1 MYGLAPTVVYD
12 EMDARDVRALFSAGL
27 RFEQARGAIWLAS
40 LVGGIGDVSGRVP
53 ASLPDDPV
61 PAGPDV
67 YEPPDRV
74 GFYHAVK
81 VMR

>member
-1 MYGLAPTVVYD
+1 MYGIAPGLVFD
-12 EMDARDVRALFSAGL
+12 EMDARDVRDLFSAGL

-53 ASLPDDPV
+53 ASLPPDPV
-61 PAGPDV
+61 PVDPDV
-67 YEPPDRV
+67 YEPPDRA
-74 GFYHAVK
+74 GFYRAVK